1 MSRPVK
7 IVCRGCRAKYDVTE
21 FPPFTELCCPEC
33 GTVLRTPEPFGR
45 YLLEKLCGTGGMA
58 KIYRAIDPVLSRRV
72 AVKIMRHNPDV
83 TEISGNL
90 FAKAR
95 LFAAVSHP
103 HIVPVYDC
111 GREGNDEY
119 LVMQFMD
126 DGDMETRIKAR
137 QLPPVQV
144 TADIIRSI
152 ASALNYL
159 YVEHRIVHHDVKP
172 SNILLDSDGNVKL
185 TDFDLAEKCDLN
197 GTPAPVPLWGSPGYI
212 SPERLYSG
220 CETFKG
226 DIFSLGV
233 TFYELLSGK
242 TPFALQG
249 EVEELYE
256 QRKRPFTPVELLC
269 PDADEKY
276 AQLIARMLS
285 FDENERPGY
294 PEIIRT
300 LG

>member
-1 MSRPVK
+1 MSVPVK
-7 IVCRGCRAKYDVTE
+7 LNCRNCKTRLDLSDCQ
-21 FPPFTELCCPEC
+21 PFDTVACPEC
-33 GTVLRTPEPFGR
+33 GTIFRTPEPFGR

-72 AVKIMRHNPDV
+72 AVKIMRNNPDIS
-83 TEISGNL
+83 EISGNL

-111 GREGNDEY
+111 GREGDDEY

-126 DGDMETRIKAR
+126 NGDLESRIKAR
-137 QLPPVQV
+137 QLPPPQL
-144 TADIIRSI
+144 TAEIIRSI

-159 YVEHRIVHHDVKP
+159 YVEHRIIHHDVKP
-172 SNILLDSDGNVKL
+172 SNFLLDSDGNVKL
-185 TDFDLAEKCDLN
+185 TDFDLAEKCGLD
-197 GTPAPVPLWGSPGYI
+197 GKTAPVPLWGSPGYI

-233 TFYELLSGK
+233 AFYELLSGK

-256 QRKRPFTPVELLC
+256 QRKRPFIPIEELC
-269 PDADEKY
+269 PDVDKKY